1 MIDTAR
7 GSTRNLPYPAR
18 RVRAA
23 SLAEQQAA
31 FAIALLDAQQP
42 LPTGLQGPDG
52 QPSARRFAVYRNNVV
67 VGLVETLK
75 AAYPAILRLV
85 GEEFFVAMARMYVR
99 AEPPASPIMLDY
111 GAGFPRFIGQFEP
124 ATALPYLRLLREITP
139 YLRSLVRRWI
149 KDAWDIED
157 AVQDILLTLHSIRHT
172 YDPSRPFGP
181 WLVGIANRRAIDKLR
196 RRGRQALRETPLTA
210 EHEATI
216 AAAGNSDDALEKQH
230 LEKVINDLPPIQR
243 TAVDLLKLKEMSLK
257 EASDATGLSVASLK
271 MATHRALRNLR
282 NLLSDR
288 RDP

>member
-1 MIDTAR
+1 MAR
-7 GSTRNLPYPAR
+7 SPLLLPEAGTMQDDAR
-18 RVRAA
+18 LTLVTSDGEAIRGKAKAA
-23 SLAEQQAA
+23 SREPEVGASRD
-31 FAIALLDAQQP
+31 LDWSILMAHAQE
-42 LPTGLQGPDG
+42 GN
-52 QPSARRFAVYRNNVV
+52 S
-67 VGLVETLK
+67 
-75 AAYPAILRLV
+75 
-85 GEEFFVAMARMYVR
+85 
-99 AEPPASPIMLDY
+99 
-111 GAGFPRFIGQFEP
+111 
-124 ATALPYLRLLREITP
+124 TAYLRLLREITP